1 MQNPQNIEFVSIL
14 ETTSSVETTL
24 YISLDEVDIAM
35 VVFQLHD
42 KQEDLSRSSDSNN
55 PRHSGYHE
63 DTEGPQ
69 AKVTLLPSRDLH
81 GLWKSCV
88 VKFHET

>member
-1 MQNPQNIEFVSIL
+1 MKNPENIDFISIPDLTSSL
-14 ETTSSVETTL
+14 ETNR
-24 YISLDEVDIAM
+24 YISLDEVEIAI

-42 KQEDLSRSSDSNN
+42 KHEDLSQSIDNSDSGSSSN
-55 PRHSGYHE
+55 HE
-63 DTEGPQ
+63 ETETPQ

-88 VKFHET
+88 VHFYET